1 VEADLE
7 RRVAWFSRRLDVL
20 RPCPSNPGPKTFGTI
35 TAAATAR
42 GARPAKEPI
51 RMTHP
56 TTTLP
61 ADKTSPTLPAPAPG
75 WGDPVTPS
83 TPPGPRQ
90 PGWARRNLTTLL
102 AGAALAV
109 SVVGLFTPVDANLP
123 GPQGPRGIQGA
134 PGLTGPAG
142 ERGPAGPAGKDGKDA
157 VAAPAPAP
165 EPTPEATP
173 AGAEFGEGT
182 YKVGVD
188 IQPGEYKGTVD
199 DGNGY
204 WARLDGNQEI
214 IDNGLSTKTGASMY
228 FTVKSSDKFIEIS
241 GATFHKVS

>member
-1 VEADLE
+1 
-7 RRVAWFSRRLDVL
+7 
-20 RPCPSNPGPKTFGTI
+20 
-35 TAAATAR
+35 
-42 GARPAKEPI
+42 
-51 RMTHP
+51 
-56 TTTLP
+56 
-61 ADKTSPTLPAPAPG
+61 
-75 WGDPVTPS
+75 
-83 TPPGPRQ
+83 
-90 PGWARRNLTTLL
+90 LL

-109 SVVGLFTPVDANLP
+109 SVVGLVTPVDANLT

-165 EPTPEATP
+165 ESAPEAP

-204 WARLDGNQEI
+204 WARLDRNQEI
-214 IDNGLSTKTGASMY
+214 LDNEWSTKTGASMY
-228 FTVKSSDKFIEIS
+228 LRVKSSDAYVEIS

>member
-1 VEADLE
+1 
-7 RRVAWFSRRLDVL
+7 
-20 RPCPSNPGPKTFGTI
+20 
-35 TAAATAR
+35 
-42 GARPAKEPI
+42 
-51 RMTHP
+51 MTHP

-61 ADKTSPTLPAPAPG
+61 AAETSPTSPAPAPG
-75 WGDPVTPS
+75 WGDPVAPP

-109 SVVGLFTPVDANLP
+109 SVVGLVTPVDANLP

-134 PGLTGPAG
+134 PGPAG

-157 VAAPAPAP
+157 VAAAPQAPAAEAP
-165 EPTPEATP
+165 ATETPT
-173 AGAEFGEGT
+173 GAEIGDGI

-188 IQPGEYKGTVD
+188 IQPGEYRGTVS

-204 WARLDGNQEI
+204 WARLDRNQEI
-214 IDNGLSTKTGASMY
+214 LDNDLVTKTGASMY
-228 FTVKSSDKFIEIS
+228 LRVRATDAYVEIS
-241 GATFHKVS
+241 GATFHKVG

>member
-1 VEADLE
+1 
-7 RRVAWFSRRLDVL
+7 
-20 RPCPSNPGPKTFGTI
+20 
-35 TAAATAR
+35 
-42 GARPAKEPI
+42 
-51 RMTHP
+51 MTHP

-61 ADKTSPTLPAPAPG
+61 ADETSPTSPAPAPG
-75 WGDPVTPS
+75 WGNPTTPNPQWGWQQPPS
-83 TPPGPRQ
+83 PPTPPAPVARKR

-109 SVVGLFTPVDANLP
+109 SVVGLVTPVDANLP

-134 PGLTGPAG
+134 TGSQGPAG

-157 VAAPAPAP
+157 VAAAPQAPAAEAP
-165 EPTPEATP
+165 ATETPT
-173 AGAEFGEGT
+173 GAEIGDGI

-188 IQPGEYKGTVD
+188 IQPGEYRGTVS

-204 WARLDGNQEI
+204 WARLDRNQEI
-214 IDNGLSTKTGASMY
+214 IDNNLVTKTGASMY
-228 FTVKSSDKFIEIS
+228 LRVRATDAYVEIS